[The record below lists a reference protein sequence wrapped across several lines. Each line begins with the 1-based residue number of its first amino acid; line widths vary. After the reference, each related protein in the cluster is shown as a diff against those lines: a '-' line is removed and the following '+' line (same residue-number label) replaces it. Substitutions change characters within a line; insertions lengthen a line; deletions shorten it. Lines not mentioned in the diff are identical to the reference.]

1 MRVVLGYDLG
11 ENTFQQSQIV
21 GIEMNIR
28 RQTAAHYPM
37 LALSKTLGK
46 VRIAWRMTD
55 RTT

>member
-1 MRVVLGYDLG
+1 MLGYDLG

-28 RQTAAHYPM
+28 RQTAAHPM